1 VTDDILKQL
10 KIKTQENLE
19 KAILKYQSALLT
31 DNKWVIDKSYKEICK
46 IYPPYLHMQEW
57 WNQYHYLYDS
67 QEDFASDYI
76 KIFCNVLSNWK
87 PRSTRKLSRYG
98 GSGEFKNYF
107 IGALQHNYINLVK
120 ADNAGKRNPTQKC
133 PVCEKWVNPLSTH
146 ILHHH
151 ADILWKHLLSTGIKL
166 EELERCGFCKSH
178 KMPRSYECLEDC
190 NDKEETACEKC
201 LVSQRTA
208 VIKKHILS
216 KHSSLLF
223 QKFNELYP
231 DHQTV
236 SPRALSVYLS
246 DEDDGE
252 GVCYYDSLKDDNKV
266 GNFLKLEMNDVESK
280 IIKNILNGNLK
291 IKYDPKLYQCS
302 ISEFNIAVENIKN
315 KMSIAGI
322 EGNL

>member
-1 VTDDILKQL
+1 
-10 KIKTQENLE
+10 
-19 KAILKYQSALLT
+19 
-31 DNKWVIDKSYKEICK
+31 
-46 IYPPYLHMQEW
+46 
-57 WNQYHYLYDS
+57 
-67 QEDFASDYI
+67 
-76 KIFCNVLSNWK
+76 
-87 PRSTRKLSRYG
+87 
-98 GSGEFKNYF
+98 
-107 IGALQHNYINLVK
+107 
-120 ADNAGKRNPTQKC
+120 
-133 PVCEKWVNPLSTH
+133 
-146 ILHHH
+146 
-151 ADILWKHLLSTGIKL
+151 
-166 EELERCGFCKSH
+166 
-178 KMPRSYECLEDC
+178 MPRTYECLEDC
-190 NDKEETACEKC
+190 NDKEETACERC
-201 LVSQRTA
+201 LISQRTA

-231 DHQTV
+231 DYQTV